1 MVVGMFGLLGCETPP
16 VVAGGRQ
23 SCAMR
28 DGRVRCWGGGEYGVL
43 GYGNTNNIGDNEHP
57 RSAGD
62 VSVGG
67 NVQQLA
73 LGYYHTCA
81 LLDTGRVR
89 CWGRNDYGQLGLN
102 RTDSI
107 GDDELASAG
116 GEVALAE
123 SAIQI
128 TAGIYHTC
136 ALLASHNVRCWGY
149 GRFGALGLGNTNNI
163 GDNELPSSVP
173 TVSLGGPVDQVV
185 AGGAHTCAR
194 LSDGNVRCWGS
205 NSTGALGLAGTATIG
220 DNELPTSVP
229 ALALGSPALEIAVGE
244 LHSCARLR
252 TGIKCWGHGVSG
264 QLGYASTSD
273 VFLPSSVGFVNFGGS
288 ALKLTAGGSHTCVLT
303 DVPEVRCWGE
313 GLWGALGYANRLNI
327 GDNELPVSAGAVSL
341 GGTPV
346 SVSAG
351 FDHTCATVSASDTYH
366 VRCWGYGG
374 DGRLG
379 YDATATIGDD
389 EVPSSVPFALVE

>member
-1 MVVGMFGLLGCETPP
+1 MFGLVGCETPP

-28 DGRVRCWGGGEYGVL
+28 DGRVRCWGGGEYGL
-43 GYGNTNNIGDNEHP
+43 PGYGNTNNIGDNEHP
-57 RSAGD
+57 RTAGD
-62 VSVGG
+62 VNVGG
-67 NVQQLA
+67 TVQQLA
-73 LGYYHTCA
+73 LGYFHTCA

-107 GDDELASAG
+107 GDDEMPSAG
-116 GEVALAE
+116 PDVSLGEA
-123 SAIQI
+123 AIQI
-128 TAGIYHTC
+128 TAGVYHTC
-136 ALLASHNVRCWGY
+136 AVLASHNVRCWGL
-149 GRFGALGLGNTNNI
+149 GRSGALGLGNTNNI
-163 GDNELPSSVP
+163 GDNEHPTAVP

-194 LSDGNVRCWGS
+194 LTDGNVRCWGG
-205 NSTGALGLAGTATIG
+205 NTTGAIGQLSTRTIG
-220 DNELPTSVP
+220 DDELPTTVP
-229 ALALGSPALEIAVGE
+229 VVALGGPALELAVGE
-244 LHSCARLR
+244 LHSCARLS
-252 TGIKCWGHGVSG
+252 GGVKCWGHGVSG
-264 QLGYASTSD
+264 QLGYVSTSD
-273 VFLPSSVGFVNFGGS
+273 VFSPTSVGFVNFGS
-288 ALKLTAGGSHTCVLT
+288 TALKVTAGGSHTCVLT
-303 DVPEVRCWGE
+303 NVPDVRCWGE
-313 GLWGALGYANRLNI
+313 GLWGALGYSSRFNI
-327 GDNELPVSAGAVSL
+327 GDNELPSSVGAVSV

-351 FDHTCATVSASDTYH
+351 FDHTCATVSAGGEYR

-379 YDATATIGDD
+379 YGATATIGDT